1 MENNNDGVIGISR
14 RNSNPKVHSSMCSEL
29 TMMLD
34 KVSSIIPSIETAQPG
49 CKAGIEELCN
59 LYNIVDKGKLI
70 IQNCI
75 ECSSLYLAI
84 TGEATA
90 MRCERI
96 RDALRR
102 SLFLVQNMVPS
113 SLANQVA
120 DVHDDLGDVKFIVDP
135 EEDEAGKAILEMLR
149 QSDATQEH
157 ELQTFLF
164 AASKLNLTSPKAIL
178 IERRAI
184 KKLLDKIN
192 GNDPKKEGI
201 LKFFQYLVRKY
212 GKTMKPEGSAK
223 NEGVDVANVTS
234 STNLIASGTDAPQK
248 CFSPTNSWTGR
259 CEEQNNLSRFSTP
272 PEFCC
277 PLSMKLMYDPVIIAS
292 GQTYER
298 ENIEKWFSEGYD
310 ICPRTQ
316 LKLEN
321 FTITPNTCMKAVIC
335 NWCKD
340 NELEFTSLPEQFHSY
355 SVSSLHNISAPLV
368 AGTKRDYMSDHSSSS
383 VALSGASY
391 VSSPMRETEESRTNS
406 TQFFSNAYYQLY
418 LSFSSFNKEMF
429 LNFFYE
435 LSELPM
441 ELQVKAVRDFKSV
454 LNREYQIWR
463 SMISNGFL
471 EAFLEFLKNDN
482 GKCTMEAQRT
492 GIQFFLA
499 FLRNS
504 RTRIPSISEDA
515 VRLVASFLD
524 SELKTEALEILHEL
538 LQQPSCRKSRLM
550 ASVVAPSVF
559 LAWDSADSLCLELVL
574 KIICEL
580 SFKNDVQSFLISS
593 GIISKLSPILS
604 QGKSPECCLKILLNL
619 SEGKQATDLI
629 IRTDQCLSSISD
641 YLDTGSS
648 VEREHAS
655 GILLALCSRSID
667 DCVLVMKEGV
677 IPALVDLS
685 VNGTEVA
692 KASSIKL
699 LQLLRDSRQSDQ
711 FGNSCSSEVAVNGAA
726 ENSPI
731 GTICKQPISK
741 SARYISRKLS
751 IFSKPR
757 SLTLV

>member
-1 MENNNDGVIGISR
+1 MENNNDGVIRISR
-14 RNSNPKVHSSMCSEL
+14 HNSHPKVHSSMCNQL

-34 KVSSIIPSIETAQPG
+34 KVSSVLPAIEAAQPG

-59 LYNIVDKGKLI
+59 LYNIVDKGKL
-70 IQNCI
+70 
-75 ECSSLYLAI
+75 AI

-96 RDALRR
+96 RIALRR
-102 SLFLVQNMVPS
+102 SLFLVQNMV
-113 SLANQVA
+113 A
-120 DVHDDLGDVKFIVDP
+120 DVHNDLADVKFTVNL
-135 EEDEAGKAILEMLR
+135 EEEEAGKAILEMLQ

-164 AASKLNLTSPKAIL
+164 AASKLNLTSAKSIL

-212 GKTMKPEGSAK
+212 GKSMKPESAAK
-223 NEGVDVANVTS
+223 NEAVDVANVTS
-234 STNLIASGTDAPQK
+234 STDLFTSGTNAPQK
-248 CFSPTNSWTGR
+248 CFSPTNSWTRR
-259 CEEQNNLSRFSTP
+259 CEDQNNLSRLSTP
-272 PEFCC
+272 SEFCC

-298 ENIEKWFSEGYD
+298 ENIERWFSEGHD

-316 LKLEN
+316 IKLEN
-321 FTITPNTCMKAVIC
+321 FTITPNTCMKTVIC

-340 NELEFTSLPEQFHSY
+340 NELEFTSSSEQFHSY
-355 SVSSLHNISAPLV
+355 SLSSLHNISAPLIS
-368 AGTKRDYMSDHSSSS
+368 GTTREYMSDHSSSS
-383 VALSGASY
+383 LALSATSY
-391 VSSPMRETEESRTNS
+391 VSSPMRETEESRANY

-418 LSFSSFNKEMF
+418 LSFSNFNKEMF

-441 ELQVKAVRDFKSV
+441 ELQAKAVKDFKSV
-454 LNREYQIWR
+454 LNGECQIWH

-482 GKCTMEAQRT
+482 GRCTMEAQRT

-515 VRLVASFLD
+515 VHLIASFLD
-524 SELKTEALEILHEL
+524 SELKTEALQMLHEL
-538 LQQPSCRKSRLM
+538 LQQPTCWKSHLI

-559 LAWDSADSLCLELVL
+559 LAWDSADTGCLELVL

-580 SFKNDVQSFLISS
+580 SSKSDVKSFLISS
-593 GIISKLSPILS
+593 GIISKLSAVLS
-604 QGKSPECCLKILLNL
+604 EGSLPEYCLKILLNL
-619 SEGKQATDLI
+619 SEGKQAADLI

-648 VEREHAS
+648 IEREHAS
-655 GILLALCSRSID
+655 GILLALCSRSIE

-699 LQLLRDSRQSDQ
+699 LQLLRDSKHSDQ

-726 ENSPI
+726 ENSPN

-741 SARYISRKLS
+741 SARYISRKLN

>member
-1 MENNNDGVIGISR
+1 
-14 RNSNPKVHSSMCSEL
+14 MCSEL

-34 KVSSIIPSIETAQPG
+34 KVSSILPSIEAAQPG

-102 SLFLVQNMVPS
+102 SLFLVQTMVPS

-120 DVHDDLGDVKFIVDP
+120 DVHNDLGDVKFIVDP
-135 EEDEAGKAILEMLR
+135 EEEESGKAILEMLR

-164 AASKLNLTSPKAIL
+164 AASKLNLASPKAIL

-212 GKTMKPEGSAK
+212 GKTMKPEGSPK
-223 NEGVDVANVTS
+223 NEAVDVENITS
-234 STNLIASGTDAPQK
+234 STDLIASGTNTPQK

-259 CEEQNNLSRFSTP
+259 CEDQNNLSPVSTP
-272 PEFCC
+272 PREFCC

-298 ENIEKWFSEGYD
+298 ENIERWFSEGND

-316 LKLEN
+316 VKLEN

-340 NELEFTSLPEQFHSY
+340 NELEFTSSPEQFHSY
-355 SVSSLHNISAPLV
+355 SLSSLHNISAPLI
-368 AGTKRDYMSDHSSSS
+368 AGKMREYMSDHSSSS
-383 VALSGASY
+383 FALSGVSY
-391 VSSPMRETEESRTNS
+391 VSSPMRETEDSRANF
-406 TQFFSNAYYQLY
+406 TQFFSNAYYQLF
-418 LSFSSFNKEMF
+418 LSFSNFNKEMF

-441 ELQVKAVRDFKSV
+441 ELQAKAVRDFKSV
-454 LNREYQIWR
+454 LNGEYQIWR

-482 GKCTMEAQRT
+482 RRCTMEAQRT

-499 FLRNS
+499 FLCNS
-504 RTRIPSISEDA
+504 RARIPSISEDA
-515 VRLVASFLD
+515 VSLIASFLG
-524 SELKTEALEILHEL
+524 SEIKTEALQILYEL
-538 LQQPSCRKSRLM
+538 LQQPSCRESRLM
-550 ASVVAPSVF
+550 TSIVAPSVF
-559 LAWDSADSLCLELVL
+559 LAWESADTGCLELVL

-580 SFKNDVQSFLISS
+580 SSKNDVKSFLISS

-604 QGKSPECCLKILLNL
+604 EGRLPECCLKILLNL
-619 SEGKQATDLI
+619 SEWKQAADLI
-629 IRTDQCLSSISD
+629 MRTDQCLSSISD

-648 VEREHAS
+648 MEREHAS
-655 GILLALCSRSID
+655 GILLALCSRSIE
-667 DCVLVMKEGV
+667 DCVLIMKEGV

-685 VNGTEVA
+685 VNGTEAA

-699 LQLLRDSRQSDQ
+699 LQLLRDSRHSDQ

-726 ENSPI
+726 ENSPN
-731 GTICKQPISK
+731 GSICKQPISK
-741 SARYISRKLS
+741 SARYISRKLN
-751 IFSKPR
+751 IFLKPR

>member
-1 MENNNDGVIGISR
+1 MENNNDGAIRISQH
-14 RNSNPKVHSSMCSEL
+14 NSNPKVHSSMCSEL
-29 TMMLD
+29 IMMLD
-34 KVSSIIPSIETAQPG
+34 KVSSILPSIEAAQPG

-84 TGEATA
+84 TGEATT

-96 RDALRR
+96 RDQLRR
-102 SLFLVQNMVPS
+102 SLFLIQNMVPS

-120 DVHDDLGDVKFIVDP
+120 DVHNDLADVKFVVDP
-135 EEDEAGKAILEMLR
+135 EEEEAGKSILEMLR
-149 QSDATQEH
+149 QTDATQEH

-184 KKLLDKIN
+184 KKLLEKIS

-212 GKTMKPEGSAK
+212 GKTIKSESNAK
-223 NEGVDVANVTS
+223 NEAVYVANGTP
-234 STNLIASGTDAPQK
+234 STDLITSGTNTPHK
-248 CFSPTNSWTGR
+248 CFSPTNSWTAR
-259 CEEQNNLSRFSTP
+259 CEDQNNFSRLSTP
-272 PEFCC
+272 PELCC

-292 GQTYER
+292 GETYER
-298 ENIEKWFSEGYD
+298 ENIERWFSEGYD

-316 LKLEN
+316 IKLEN

-340 NELEFTSLPEQFHSY
+340 NELEFTALPEQFNSY
-355 SVSSLHNISAPLV
+355 SLSSLHNISAPLI
-368 AGTKRDYMSDHSSSS
+368 AGTTREYMSDHSASSF
-383 VALSGASY
+383 ALSGASY
-391 VSSPMRETEESRTNS
+391 VSSPIRETEDSRTNS

-418 LSFSSFNKEMF
+418 LSFSNFNKEMF
-429 LNFFYE
+429 LIFFYE
-435 LSELPM
+435 LSELPR
-441 ELQVKAVRDFKSV
+441 ELQAKAIRDFKSV
-454 LNREYQIWR
+454 LNGEYQIWR

-471 EAFLEFLKNDN
+471 EAFLEFLKNDS
-482 GKCTMEAQRT
+482 GRCTMEAQRT

-515 VRLVASFLD
+515 VRLIASFLN
-524 SELKTEALEILHEL
+524 SEIKSEALQILHEV
-538 LQQPSCRKSRLM
+538 LQQPTCQKSGLM
-550 ASVVAPSVF
+550 SSVVAPSVF
-559 LAWDSADSLCLELVL
+559 LAWDSADTGCLELVL

-580 SFKNDVQSFLISS
+580 SSKKDVKSFLISS
-593 GIISKLSPILS
+593 GIIPKLSPILS
-604 QGKSPECCLKILLNL
+604 EGRFSECCLKILLNL
-619 SEGKQATDLI
+619 SEGKQAADLI

-648 VEREHAS
+648 MEREHAS

-667 DCVLVMKEGV
+667 DSVLVMKEGV

-685 VNGTEVA
+685 VNGTEAA
-692 KASSIKL
+692 KYSSIKL
-699 LQLLRDSRQSDQ
+699 LQLLRDSRHSDQ
-711 FGNSCSSEVAVNGAA
+711 FGNSCSSEVAVNAAA
-726 ENSPI
+726 ENSSN
-731 GTICKQPISK
+731 GSICTQPISK
-741 SARYISRKLS
+741 SARYISRKLN